1 MTVMKTISML
11 DVSNEI
17 NHVISSL
24 NDDGMIIVN
33 GKVDSDILS
42 ITITISDEIDEK
54 TILILAAHDI
64 EKGTFAVF
72 ITNGDDGGHKILYR
86 NISKN
91 PMIGLKKYLPNIIR
105 STKNMITN
113 KKADIA

>member
-1 MTVMKTISML
+1 MTVVKTISML

-17 NHVISSL
+17 NHVTSSF
-24 NDDGMIIVN
+24 NDDEMIIVN
-33 GKVDSDILS
+33 GKVDRDTLS

-54 TILILAAHDI
+54 TILILAAHDT

>member
-1 MTVMKTISML
+1 MTVVKTISML

-24 NDDGMIIVN
+24 NDDEMIIVN
-33 GKVDSDILS
+33 GKVDRDTLS

-54 TILILAAHDI
+54 TILILAAHDT